1 MSQKASE
8 NAPSRPQFISKPP
21 KPIRPYICSALHDF
35 QEERDFLANNIF
47 PQLHELCSSRGT
59 YFKAV
64 DLRWSALKAHRSSPA
79 SLRRQ
84 HACLHAQQLKLCLD
98 SVSSCLPFFIC
109 LLGHTYGDF
118 LSKHSAFL
126 FSKDV
131 GLSRLSNKEQN
142 LYVAAQNGYPW
153 VLECHD
159 CSLMEFE
166 IIQAAFL
173 NPSPFQYFYFR
184 TQDTLP
190 KASAKE
196 NEEQVQQPSSDSRIP
211 REEKLKIGKLKAT
224 IMSKGL
230 PVRFYAGLQE
240 LGELVLKDWSLVI
253 EKLCP
258 ATLLMDNIDYKHS
271 FERFYHEEFIEKCKA
286 TVAISKEPKKTFEI
300 LEKFALKDM
309 DLVLKNSAAGSS
321 SDPVFRLNYLPTYKS
336 ILLLSG
342 ERGCGKSTL
351 LASWVDYFKK
361 KHPGLL
367 LIPHFVGSTCESSD
381 IMTVIHYFI
390 SELQHKNYGTQLEM
404 DIVNEESN
412 ILVFSLLV
420 EIFIAS
426 ISLKP
431 CILVLDGIEELI
443 GIYGISGQKARDFS
457 WLPHSLSPHCKFI
470 MSTVSSSLPYK
481 SLYARPDVRTV
492 ELISMD
498 NNEMKLKVFR
508 QHLSILNQDPFQQ
521 SRYALKNNAN
531 SNPLKLLILANE
543 LKECR
548 IYRNEFQC
556 MSEYL
561 EAASIQELWG
571 LILKRWTE
579 DYSWTC
585 KEASRQ
591 GLDGWVTDTLCLLC
605 VSHCGLTEDELL
617 QILDMLGYSNRYKV
631 TTLHWA
637 AFRSAT
643 KQWVQEKPNGL
654 LYFWHQSLRDAVEH
668 TLLGVITPVR
678 ESGPYSFRKPTNH
691 RKTYFH
697 HILVRYFQRQ
707 SAFWRVYQELP
718 WHMKMSGCWS
728 GLCSFLSSPS
738 IADFL
743 SKIQSLSF
751 WTRLQLVHYWKKLSE
766 AGYDISGAYLLSAA
780 RIKADECHKARK
792 RYTFSALES
801 RLSGLTA
808 VDRCRLLFFI
818 GSLLKIMGKTNEAKE
833 LFVDVENMLMQS
845 RSTKE
850 MLVKVQN
857 AAGELYLE
865 IGMTQESCQYFQK
878 AWSNLLCF
886 SLSDLRNSQDLMK
899 QKVKVLSNLA
909 KTASEEYLKENH
921 VLEYATEVSKFL
933 SNNPCDQA
941 TMKYTE
947 GVLILVAGNTSL
959 ARVKLQECLNIR
971 RSLFGE
977 KSMRVAEIME
987 FLADLLFFSQSDS
1000 EKSQRK
1006 QVIEYYKQ
1014 VIKIKENASTLVN
1027 SSLVQK
1033 QLNISLS
1040 DTLCKLAGQLLIFD
1054 SSYHVMMEVAGYLR
1068 RSFNLRAI
1076 CLGSSHPSVH
1086 GIQCLLKEIQ
1096 LAKGRRCWP
1105 QGEPLESG
1113 GSPE

>member
-591 GLDGWVTDTLCLLC
+591 G
-605 VSHCGLTEDELL
+605 
-617 QILDMLGYSNRYKV
+617 
-631 TTLHWA
+631 
-637 AFRSAT
+637 
-643 KQWVQEKPNGL
+643 
-654 LYFWHQSLRDAVEH
+654 
-668 TLLGVITPVR
+668 VITPVR